1 MKLIEIHHLFKLC
14 REGHEIER
22 QFCALATT
30 AQLMIDVE
38 EHKRYVDNQLILV
51 QYSSHFQSSFLHFYA
66 AILALDVWVQL
77 ELQAFNITKMM
88 KGVHVL
94 QQLRGWG

>member
-1 MKLIEIHHLFKLC
+1 
-14 REGHEIER
+14 
-22 QFCALATT
+22 
-30 AQLMIDVE
+30 
-38 EHKRYVDNQLILV
+38 V